1 MTKHTITWPFS
12 LMLLGLAGEAFAQ
25 TSTAEPDT
33 TWPPPSPG
41 APMYVAWWAPAPDAP
56 TRKWYGDQVLLGYG
70 ASDVLVAAGVISFIQ
85 QGGGHGG
92 GVVSSFALV
101 GTGLVVQVF
110 AAPII
115 HWSHGHVGRGFLSLG
130 LSGGLP
136 FAAGALGALASS
148 DDYSVP
154 GAVFGGFLTGMLI
167 GRAIDVAVLSYDKV
181 EEGSP
186 ESVKWAAPELT
197 LAPVVG
203 RGQTGLGVAGVF

>member
-1 MTKHTITWPFS
+1 
-12 LMLLGLAGEAFAQ
+12 MLLGLAGEAFAQ

-101 GTGLVVQVF
+101 GTGLVVQVV
-110 AAPII
+110 AAPIV

-130 LSGGLP
+130 LSAGLP
-136 FAAGALGALASS
+136 IVAGNLGALADS
-148 DDYSVP
+148 YGP
-154 GAVFGGFLTGMLI
+154 TRFAAVGFLAGILI
-167 GRAIDVAVLSYDKV
+167 GRAIDVAVLSYDEV
-181 EEGSP
+181 EEGSTGP
-186 ESVKWAAPELT
+186 GQRDAWAPSLT
-197 LAPVVG
+197 LAPIVG
-203 RGQTGLGVAGVF
+203 RDQTGLGVAGVF